1 MTLTE
6 KPTIVLVEDNPADV
20 FLFEYALKA
29 HEVRYQLQVFAD
41 GQRAMDFV
49 EQAHRGD
56 VPRPDLFVLDLNL
69 PIYSGL
75 DVLRKIRE
83 SPRLQTCKAVI
94 LTTSNAP
101 QDRDQASALGI
112 SLYLQKPTN
121 LDAFAELGRPLKEAL
136 SRENGQHRAGA
147 AVE

>member
-1 MTLTE
+1 MTGAE
-6 KPTIVLVEDNPADV
+6 KSTIVLVEDNPADV
-20 FLFEYALKA
+20 FLFEYALRA
-29 HEVRYQLQVFAD
+29 HEVLYQLTVFPD

-49 EQAHRGD
+49 DQAHRGD

-75 DVLRKIRE
+75 EVLQKIRE
-83 SPRLQTCKAVI
+83 SPRLKSCKAVI

-101 QDRDQASALGI
+101 QDREQATALGI

-121 LDAFAELGRPLKEAL
+121 LDAFADLGRPLKQTLAEP
-136 SRENGQHRAGA
+136 NGHSPKA
-147 AVE
+147 

>member
-1 MTLTE
+1 MTATD

-20 FLFEYALKA
+20 FLFEYALRA
-29 HEVRYQLQVFAD
+29 HQVPYQLTVFGD

-69 PIYSGL
+69 PVYSGL
-75 DVLRKIRE
+75 EVLRKIRE
-83 SPRLQTCKAVI
+83 SPRLQSCKAVI

-121 LDAFAELGRPLKEAL
+121 LDAFAELGRPLKQAL
-136 SRENGQHRAGA
+136 AAENGQVRFGSAG
-147 AVE
+147 

>member
-1 MTLTE
+1 MKSTG
-6 KPTIVLVEDNPADV
+6 KPVIVLVEDNPADV
-20 FLFEYALKA
+20 FLFEYALRA
-29 HEVRYQLQVFAD
+29 HEVGYQLTVFPD

-75 DVLRKIRE
+75 EVLRKIRE
-83 SPRLQTCKAVI
+83 SPRLQSCKAII

-101 QDRDQASALGI
+101 QDRDQATALGI

-121 LDAFAELGRPLKEAL
+121 LDAFAELGRRLKQAL
-136 SRENGQHRAGA
+136 AGENGHSRSGPAG
-147 AVE
+147 